1 MSFQELTPNKKP
13 FKKIYIELSDICG
26 LQCSFCPNP
35 KNIRGVMPLELFEKV
50 CKEVA
55 PLTPIITFHVLG
67 DPCKLKNLNHYLNAA
82 KRFSLKVDLVTSGAY
97 LCDFE
102 TLLQDAIYQ
111 ISISLDAGLDNH
123 NKLNQHRYIQKIL
136 EFCHYKCEKNSEVF
150 LNLRIQDSTLEK
162 HQNLIK
168 PFLESFECV
177 SLETLKSQGRTR
189 LFKKSFLNIQKTFKW
204 PDLNAQNPLNQ
215 ESKIPYCYG
224 LIKQVAILSNGV
236 VVPCCMDTQAHINL
250 GDLNHMPLKD
260 ILNSQKAIAIKTHFL
275 KGEALELLCKNCSYP
290 LIRYK
295 K

>member
-1 MSFQELTPNKKP
+1 MTPNKKP

-35 KNIRGVMPLELFEKV
+35 KNIRGVMPLELFEKI
-50 CKEVA
+50 CKEAA

-82 KRFSLKVDLVTSGAY
+82 KRFSLKVDLVTSGVY
-97 LCDFE
+97 LHNFE

-111 ISISLDAGLDNH
+111 ISISLDAGLNNH

-136 EFCHYKCEKNSEVF
+136 EFCRYKCEKNSEVF

-177 SLETLKSQGRTR
+177 SLEALKSQGRAR

-204 PDLNAQNPLNQ
+204 PNLNAQNPLNQ

-250 GDLNHMPLKD
+250 GDLNHTPLKD
-260 ILNSQKAIAIKTHFL
+260 VLKSQKAMAIKTHFL

>member
-1 MSFQELTPNKKP
+1 MTPNKKP

-35 KNIRGVMPLELFEKV
+35 KNIRGVMPLELFEKI
-50 CKEVA
+50 CKEAA

-67 DPCKLKNLNHYLNAA
+67 DPCKLKNLNHYLSTA

-97 LCDFE
+97 LHNFE

-136 EFCHYKCEKNSEVF
+136 EFCRYKCEKNSEVF

-177 SLETLKSQGRTR
+177 SLETLKSQGRVR

-204 PDLNAQNPLNQ
+204 PNLNAQNPLNQ

-224 LIKQVAILSNGV
+224 LIKQIAILSSGV

-250 GDLNHMPLKD
+250 GDLNHTPLKD
-260 ILNSQKAIAIKTHFL
+260 ILNSQKAMAIKTHFL

>member
-1 MSFQELTPNKKP
+1 MTPSKKP

-35 KNIRGVMPLELFEKV
+35 KNIRGVMPLELFEKI
-50 CKEVA
+50 CKEAA
-55 PLTPIITFHVLG
+55 PLTPIITLHVLG
-67 DPCKLKNLNHYLNAA
+67 DPCKLKNLNYYLSTA

-97 LCDFE
+97 LHNFE

-136 EFCHYKCEKNSEVF
+136 EFCRYKCEKNSEVF

-177 SLETLKSQGRTR
+177 SLETLKSQGRAR

-204 PDLNAQNPLNQ
+204 PNLNAPNPLNQ
-215 ESKIPYCYG
+215 ESKTPYCYG
-224 LIKQVAILSNGV
+224 LIKQIAILSDGV

-260 ILNSQKAIAIKTHFL
+260 ILNSQKAMAIKTHFL

>member
-1 MSFQELTPNKKP
+1 MAPNKKP

-35 KNIRGVMPLELFEKV
+35 KNIRGVIPLELFEKV
-50 CKEVA
+50 CKEAA

-67 DPCKLKNLNHYLNAA
+67 DPCKLKNLNHYLSTAR
-82 KRFSLKVDLVTSGAY
+82 RFSLKVDLVTSGVY

-102 TLLQDAIYQ
+102 TLLQDIIYQ

-136 EFCHYKCEKNSEVF
+136 EFCRYKCEKNSEVF

-204 PDLNAQNPLNQ
+204 PNLNAQNSLNQ
-215 ESKIPYCYG
+215 ESKTPYCYG
-224 LIKQVAILSNGV
+224 LIKQIAILSNGV

-250 GDLNHMPLKD
+250 GDLNHTPLKD
-260 ILNSQKAIAIKTHFL
+260 ILKSQKAMAIKTHFL

>member
-82 KRFSLKVDLVTSGAY
+82 KRFSLKVDLVTSGVY
-97 LCDFE
+97 LRDFE
-102 TLLQDAIYQ
+102 VLLQDAIYQ

>member
-1 MSFQELTPNKKP
+1 MIPNKKP

-50 CKEVA
+50 CKEAA
-55 PLTPIITFHVLG
+55 PLTPMITLHVLG
-67 DPCKLKNLNHYLNAA
+67 DPCKLKNLNRYLNVA

-97 LCDFE
+97 LHDFE
-102 TLLQDAIYQ
+102 TLLQDVIYQ
-111 ISISLDAGLDNH
+111 ISISLDAGLDHH

-136 EFCHYKCEKNSEVF
+136 EFCRYKCEKNSEVF
-150 LNLRIQDSTLEK
+150 LNLRIQDGTLDK

-168 PFLESFECV
+168 PFLESFECI
-177 SLETLKSQGRTR
+177 SLETLISQGRAR

-204 PDLNAQNPLNQ
+204 PSLNAPNPLNQ
-215 ESKIPYCYG
+215 KSKIPYCYG

-260 ILNSQKAIAIKTHFL
+260 ILNSQKAMAIKTHFL

>member
-1 MSFQELTPNKKP
+1 MTPNKKP
-13 FKKIYIELSDICG
+13 LKKIYIELSDICG
-26 LQCSFCPNP
+26 LQCSFCPNH
-35 KNIRGVMPLELFEKV
+35 KNIRGVMPLELFEKI
-50 CKEVA
+50 CKEAA

-97 LCDFE
+97 LHNFE

-136 EFCHYKCEKNSEVF
+136 EFCRYKCEKNSEVF

-177 SLETLKSQGRTR
+177 SLETLKSQGRAR

-204 PDLNAQNPLNQ
+204 PNLNAQNPLNQ
-215 ESKIPYCYG
+215 ESKTPYCYG
-224 LIKQVAILSNGV
+224 LIKQIAILSNGV

-250 GDLNHMPLKD
+250 GDLNHTPLKD
-260 ILNSQKAIAIKTHFL
+260 ILNSQKAMAIKTHFL

>member
-1 MSFQELTPNKKP
+1 MTPNKKP

-35 KNIRGVMPLELFEKV
+35 KNIRGVMPLELFEKI
-50 CKEVA
+50 CKEVV

-97 LCDFE
+97 LHNFE

-136 EFCHYKCEKNSEVF
+136 EFCRYKCEKNSEVF

-177 SLETLKSQGRTR
+177 SLETLKSQGRAR

-204 PDLNAQNPLNQ
+204 PNLNAPNPLNQ
-215 ESKIPYCYG
+215 KSKIPYCYG
-224 LIKQVAILSNGV
+224 LIKQIAILSNGV

-250 GDLNHMPLKD
+250 GDLNHTPLKD
-260 ILNSQKAIAIKTHFL
+260 VLNSQKAMAIKTHFL
-275 KGEALELLCKNCSYP
+275 KGEALEPLCQNCSYP

>member
-1 MSFQELTPNKKP
+1 MTPNKKP

-35 KNIRGVMPLELFEKV
+35 KNIRGVMPLELFEKI
-50 CKEVA
+50 CKEAA

-82 KRFSLKVDLVTSGAY
+82 KRFSLKVDLVTSGVY
-97 LCDFE
+97 LHDFE
-102 TLLQDAIYQ
+102 TLLQDVIYQ

-136 EFCHYKCEKNSEVF
+136 EFCRYKFEKNSEVF

-177 SLETLKSQGRTR
+177 SLETLKSQGRAR

-204 PDLNAQNPLNQ
+204 PDLNAPNPLNQ

-224 LIKQVAILSNGV
+224 LIKQIAILSNGV

-250 GDLNHMPLKD
+250 GNLNHTLLKD
-260 ILNSQKAIAIKTHFL
+260 ILNSQKAMAIKTHFL

>member
-1 MSFQELTPNKKP
+1 MTPNKKL

-35 KNIRGVMPLELFEKV
+35 KNIRGVMPLELFEKI
-50 CKEVA
+50 CREAA
-55 PLTPIITFHVLG
+55 PLTPIITLHVLG
-67 DPCKLKNLNHYLNAA
+67 DPCKLKNLNHYLSTAR
-82 KRFSLKVDLVTSGAY
+82 RFSLKVDLVTSGVY

-102 TLLQDAIYQ
+102 TLLQDIIYQ

-136 EFCHYKCEKNSEVF
+136 EFCRYKCEKNSEVF

-204 PDLNAQNPLNQ
+204 PNLNAQNSLNQ
-215 ESKIPYCYG
+215 ESKTPYCYG
-224 LIKQVAILSNGV
+224 LIKQIAILSNGV

-250 GDLNHMPLKD
+250 GDLNHTPLKD
-260 ILNSQKAIAIKTHFL
+260 ILKSQKAMAIKTHFL

>member
-1 MSFQELTPNKKP
+1 MIPNKKP

-50 CKEVA
+50 CKEAA
-55 PLTPIITFHVLG
+55 PLTPIITLHVLG
-67 DPCKLKNLNHYLNAA
+67 DPCKLKNLNRYLNAA

-97 LCDFE
+97 LHNFE

-136 EFCHYKCEKNSEVF
+136 EFCRYKCEKNSEVF
-150 LNLRIQDSTLEK
+150 LNLRIQDGTLDK

-177 SLETLKSQGRTR
+177 SLEGLKSQSRVR

-204 PDLNAQNPLNQ
+204 PNLNAQNPLNQ

-224 LIKQVAILSNGV
+224 LIKQIAILSNGV
-236 VVPCCMDTQAHINL
+236 VVPCCMDTQAHISL
-250 GDLNHMPLKD
+250 GDLNHTPLKN
-260 ILNSQKAIAIKTHFL
+260 ILNSQKAMAIKTHFL

>member
-1 MSFQELTPNKKP
+1 MTPNKKL

-55 PLTPIITFHVLG
+55 PLTPIITLHVLG
-67 DPCKLKNLNHYLNAA
+67 DPCKLKNLNRYLNVA
-82 KRFSLKVDLVTSGAY
+82 KRFSLKVDLVTSGVY

-102 TLLQDAIYQ
+102 TLLQDVIYQ
-111 ISISLDAGLDNH
+111 ISISLDAGLDHH

-136 EFCHYKCEKNSEVF
+136 EFCRYKCEKNSEVF
-150 LNLRIQDSTLEK
+150 LNLRIQDSTLDK

-177 SLETLKSQGRTR
+177 SLEGLKTQGRTR

-204 PDLNAQNPLNQ
+204 PSLNAPNPLNQ
-215 ESKIPYCYG
+215 KSKIPYCYG
-224 LIKQVAILSNGV
+224 LIKQIAILSNGV

-250 GDLNHMPLKD
+250 GDLNHTPLKD
-260 ILNSQKAIAIKTHFL
+260 ILNSQKAMAIKTHFL
-275 KGEALELLCKNCSYP
+275 KGEALEPLCQNCSYP

>member
-1 MSFQELTPNKKP
+1 MTPNKKL

-35 KNIRGVMPLELFEKV
+35 KNIRGVMPLELFEKI
-50 CKEVA
+50 CKEAA
-55 PLTPIITFHVLG
+55 PLTPIITLHVLG
-67 DPCKLKNLNHYLNAA
+67 DPCKLKNLNRYLSTA
-82 KRFSLKVDLVTSGAY
+82 KRFSLKVDLVTSGVY

-136 EFCHYKCEKNSEVF
+136 EFCRYKFEKNSEVF

-162 HQNLIK
+162 YQNLIK

-177 SLETLKSQGRTR
+177 SLETLKSQGHAR

-204 PDLNAQNPLNQ
+204 PNLNAPNPLNQ

-224 LIKQVAILSNGV
+224 LIKQIAILSNGV

-260 ILNSQKAIAIKTHFL
+260 ILKSQKAMAIKTHFL
-275 KGEALELLCKNCSYP
+275 KGEALELLCQNCSYP

>member
-1 MSFQELTPNKKP
+1 MTPNKKL
-13 FKKIYIELSDICG
+13 FKKIYVELSDICG
-26 LQCSFCPNP
+26 LQCSFCPNL
-35 KNIRGVMPLELFEKV
+35 KNIRGVMPLELFEKI

-55 PLTPIITFHVLG
+55 PLTPIITLHVLG
-67 DPCKLKNLNHYLNAA
+67 DPCKLKNLNRYLSTA
-82 KRFSLKVDLVTSGAY
+82 KRFSLKVDLVTSGVY
-97 LCDFE
+97 LHDFE
-102 TLLQDAIYQ
+102 TLLQDVIYQ
-111 ISISLDAGLDNH
+111 ISISLDAGLDHH

-136 EFCHYKCEKNSEVF
+136 EFCRYKCEKNSEVF

-177 SLETLKSQGRTR
+177 SLETLISQGRAR

-204 PDLNAQNPLNQ
+204 PNLNAPNPLNQ

-250 GDLNHMPLKD
+250 GYLNHMPLKD

>member
-1 MSFQELTPNKKP
+1 MTPNKKP

-204 PDLNAQNPLNQ
+204 PNLNAPNPLNQ
-215 ESKIPYCYG
+215 KSKIPYCYG

-236 VVPCCMDTQAHINL
+236 VVPCCMDTQANINL

-275 KGEALELLCKNCSYP
+275 KGEALEFLCKNCSYS

>member
-1 MSFQELTPNKKP
+1 
-13 FKKIYIELSDICG
+13 
-26 LQCSFCPNP
+26 
-35 KNIRGVMPLELFEKV
+35 MPLELFEKV
-50 CKEVA
+50 CKEAA
-55 PLTPIITFHVLG
+55 PLTQMITLHVLG
-67 DPCKLKNLNHYLNAA
+67 DPCKLKNLNRYLSTA
-82 KRFSLKVDLVTSGAY
+82 KRFSLKVDLVTSGVY

-102 TLLQDAIYQ
+102 ALLQDVIYQ
-111 ISISLDAGLDNH
+111 ISISLDAGLDHH

-136 EFCHYKCEKNSEVF
+136 EFCRYKCEKNSEVF
-150 LNLRIQDSTLEK
+150 LNLRIQDSTLDK

-177 SLETLKSQGRTR
+177 SLETLISQGRVR

-204 PDLNAQNPLNQ
+204 PNLNDQNPLNQ

-224 LIKQVAILSNGV
+224 LIKQIAILSNGV

-250 GDLNHMPLKD
+250 GDLNHTPLKD
-260 ILNSQKAIAIKTHFL
+260 ILSSQKAMAIKTHFL

>member
-1 MSFQELTPNKKP
+1 MTPNKKL

-35 KNIRGVMPLELFEKV
+35 KNIRGVMPLELFEKI
-50 CKEVA
+50 CKEAA

-82 KRFSLKVDLVTSGAY
+82 KRFSLKVDLVTSGVY
-97 LCDFE
+97 LRDFE

-136 EFCHYKCEKNSEVF
+136 EFCRYKCEKNSEVF

-177 SLETLKSQGRTR
+177 SLETLKSQGRIR

-204 PDLNAQNPLNQ
+204 PDLNAPNSLNQ
-215 ESKIPYCYG
+215 KSKIPYCYG
-224 LIKQVAILSNGV
+224 LIKQIAILSNGV

-250 GDLNHMPLKD
+250 GDLNHTPLKD
-260 ILNSQKAIAIKTHFL
+260 ILNSQKAMAIKTHFL
-275 KGEALELLCKNCSYP
+275 KGEALEPLCKNCSYP

>member
-1 MSFQELTPNKKP
+1 MTPNKKP

-35 KNIRGVMPLELFEKV
+35 KNIRGVMPLELFEKI
-50 CKEVA
+50 CKEAA
-55 PLTPIITFHVLG
+55 PLTPIITLHVLG
-67 DPCKLKNLNHYLNAA
+67 DPCKLKNLNRYLNAA
-82 KRFSLKVDLVTSGAY
+82 KRFYLKVDLVTSGVY
-97 LCDFE
+97 LRDFE

-177 SLETLKSQGRTR
+177 SLEGLKSQSRVR

-204 PDLNAQNPLNQ
+204 PNLNAPNPLNQ

-224 LIKQVAILSNGV
+224 LIKQIAILSNGV
-236 VVPCCMDTQAHINL
+236 VVPCCMDTQAHISL

-260 ILNSQKAIAIKTHFL
+260 ILNSQKAMAIKTHFL

>member
-1 MSFQELTPNKKP
+1 MTPNKKL

-50 CKEVA
+50 CKEAA
-55 PLTPIITFHVLG
+55 PLTPIITLHVLG
-67 DPCKLKNLNHYLNAA
+67 DPCKLKNLNHYLSTAR
-82 KRFSLKVDLVTSGAY
+82 RFSLKVDLVTSGAY
-97 LCDFE
+97 LHDFE
-102 TLLQDAIYQ
+102 TLLQDVIYQ
-111 ISISLDAGLDNH
+111 ISISLDAGLDHH
-123 NKLNQHRYIQKIL
+123 NKIDQHRHIQKIL
-136 EFCHYKCEKNSEVF
+136 EFCRYKFEKNSEVF
-150 LNLRIQDSTLEK
+150 LNLRIQDSTLDK

-168 PFLESFECV
+168 PFLESFECI
-177 SLETLKSQGRTR
+177 SLETLISQGRAR

-204 PDLNAQNPLNQ
+204 PSLNAPNPLNQ
-215 ESKIPYCYG
+215 KSKIPYCYG
-224 LIKQVAILSNGV
+224 LIKQIAILSNGV

-250 GDLNHMPLKD
+250 GDLNHTPLKD
-260 ILNSQKAIAIKTHFL
+260 ILNSQKAMAIKTHFL

>member
-1 MSFQELTPNKKP
+1 
-13 FKKIYIELSDICG
+13 
-26 LQCSFCPNP
+26 
-35 KNIRGVMPLELFEKV
+35 MPLELFEKV

-55 PLTPIITFHVLG
+55 PLTPIITLHVLG
-67 DPCKLKNLNHYLNAA
+67 DPCKLKNLNHYLSAA
-82 KRFSLKVDLVTSGAY
+82 RRFSLKVDLVTSGAY
-97 LCDFE
+97 WHDFE
-102 TLLQDAIYQ
+102 TLLQDVIYQ
-111 ISISLDAGLDNH
+111 ISISLDAGLDHH

-136 EFCHYKCEKNSEVF
+136 EFCRYKCEKNSEVF
-150 LNLRIQDSTLEK
+150 LNLRIQDSTLDK

-177 SLETLKSQGRTR
+177 SLEGLKTQGRTR

-204 PDLNAQNPLNQ
+204 PNLNAQNPLNQ
-215 ESKIPYCYG
+215 KSKIPYCYG
-224 LIKQVAILSNGV
+224 LIKQIAILSNGV

-260 ILNSQKAIAIKTHFL
+260 ILKSQKAMAIKTHFL
-275 KGEALELLCKNCSYP
+275 KGEALELLCQNCSYP

>member
-1 MSFQELTPNKKP
+1 MTPNKKP

-50 CKEVA
+50 CKEAA
-55 PLTPIITFHVLG
+55 PLTPIITLHVLG
-67 DPCKLKNLNHYLNAA
+67 DPCKLKNLNRYLNAA
-82 KRFSLKVDLVTSGAY
+82 KRFSLKVDLVTSGVY
-97 LCDFE
+97 LHNFE

-136 EFCHYKCEKNSEVF
+136 EFCRYKCEKNSEVF

-168 PFLESFECV
+168 PFLKSFECV
-177 SLETLKSQGRTR
+177 SLEVLKSQGRAR

-204 PDLNAQNPLNQ
+204 PNLNAPNPLNQ
-215 ESKIPYCYG
+215 ESKTPYCYG
-224 LIKQVAILSNGV
+224 LIKQIAILSNGV

-250 GDLNHMPLKD
+250 GNLNHTPLKD
-260 ILNSQKAIAIKTHFL
+260 ILNSQKAMAIKTHFL

>member
-1 MSFQELTPNKKP
+1 MTPNKKP

-35 KNIRGVMPLELFEKV
+35 KNIRGVMPLELFEKI
-50 CKEVA
+50 CKEAA

-97 LCDFE
+97 LRDFE

-136 EFCHYKCEKNSEVF
+136 EFCRYKCEKNSEVF

-177 SLETLKSQGRTR
+177 SLETLKSQGRAR

-204 PDLNAQNPLNQ
+204 PNLNAQNPLNQ

-224 LIKQVAILSNGV
+224 LIKQIAILSNGV

-250 GDLNHMPLKD
+250 GDLNHTPLKD
-260 ILNSQKAIAIKTHFL
+260 VLNSQKAIAIKTHFL
-275 KGEALELLCKNCSYP
+275 KGEALEFLCKNCSYP

>member
-1 MSFQELTPNKKP
+1 MTPNKKL

-26 LQCSFCPNP
+26 LQCSFCSNP
-35 KNIRGVMPLELFEKV
+35 KNIRGVMSLELFEKV

-55 PLTPIITFHVLG
+55 PLTQMITLHVLG
-67 DPCKLKNLNHYLNAA
+67 DPCKLKNLNHYLSAA
-82 KRFSLKVDLVTSGAY
+82 RRFSLKVDLVTSGVY
-97 LCDFE
+97 LHDFE
-102 TLLQDAIYQ
+102 TLLQDVIYQ
-111 ISISLDAGLDNH
+111 ISISLDAGLDHH

-136 EFCHYKCEKNSEVF
+136 EFCRYKCEKNSEVF

-168 PFLESFECV
+168 PFLESFECI
-177 SLETLKSQGRTR
+177 SLETLISQGRAR

-204 PDLNAQNPLNQ
+204 PNLNAPNPLNQ
-215 ESKIPYCYG
+215 ESKTPYCYG
-224 LIKQVAILSNGV
+224 LIKQIAILSDGV

-260 ILNSQKAIAIKTHFL
+260 ILNSQKAMAIKTHFL

>member
-1 MSFQELTPNKKP
+1 
-13 FKKIYIELSDICG
+13 
-26 LQCSFCPNP
+26 
-35 KNIRGVMPLELFEKV
+35 MPLELFEKV

-55 PLTPIITFHVLG
+55 PLTQIITLHVLG
-67 DPCKLKNLNHYLNAA
+67 DPCKLKNLNRYLSTA
-82 KRFSLKVDLVTSGAY
+82 KRFSLKVDLVTSGVY
-97 LCDFE
+97 LHDFE

-111 ISISLDAGLDNH
+111 ISISLDAGLDHH

-136 EFCHYKCEKNSEVF
+136 EFCRYKFEKNSEVF
-150 LNLRIQDSTLEK
+150 LNLRIQDGTLDK

-177 SLETLKSQGRTR
+177 FLEGLKTQGRVR

-204 PDLNAQNPLNQ
+204 PSLNAPNPLKQ

-224 LIKQVAILSNGV
+224 LIKQIAILSNGV
-236 VVPCCMDTQAHINL
+236 VVPCCMDTQANINL

-260 ILNSQKAIAIKTHFL
+260 ILNSQKAMAIKTHFL

>member
-1 MSFQELTPNKKP
+1 MTPNKKL

-50 CKEVA
+50 CKEAA
-55 PLTPIITFHVLG
+55 PLTPIITLHVLG
-67 DPCKLKNLNHYLNAA
+67 DPCKLKNLNHYLSTAR
-82 KRFSLKVDLVTSGAY
+82 RFSLKVDLVTSGAY
-97 LCDFE
+97 LHDFE
-102 TLLQDAIYQ
+102 TLLQDVIYQ

-136 EFCHYKCEKNSEVF
+136 EFCRYKFEKNSEVF
-150 LNLRIQDSTLEK
+150 LNLRIQDSTLDK

-168 PFLESFECV
+168 PFLESFECI
-177 SLETLKSQGRTR
+177 SLETLISQGRAR

-204 PDLNAQNPLNQ
+204 PSLNAPNPLNQ
-215 ESKIPYCYG
+215 KSKIPYCYG
-224 LIKQVAILSNGV
+224 LIKQIAILSNGV

-250 GDLNHMPLKD
+250 GDLNHTPLKD
-260 ILNSQKAIAIKTHFL
+260 ILNSQKAMAIKTHFL

>member
-1 MSFQELTPNKKP
+1 MAPNKKP

-35 KNIRGVMPLELFEKV
+35 KNIRGVIPLELFEKV
-50 CKEVA
+50 CKEAA

-67 DPCKLKNLNHYLNAA
+67 DPCKLKNLNHYLSTAR
-82 KRFSLKVDLVTSGAY
+82 RFSLKVDLVTSGVY

-102 TLLQDAIYQ
+102 TLLQDIIYQ
-111 ISISLDAGLDNH
+111 ISISLDAGLDHH

-136 EFCHYKCEKNSEVF
+136 EFCRYKCEKNSEVF
-150 LNLRIQDSTLEK
+150 LNLRVQDSTLEK

-177 SLETLKSQGRTR
+177 SLEGLKMQGRAR

-204 PDLNAQNPLNQ
+204 PNLNAPNPLNQ
-215 ESKIPYCYG
+215 KSKIPYCYG
-224 LIKQVAILSNGV
+224 LIKQIAILSNGV

-250 GDLNHMPLKD
+250 GDLNHTPLKD
-260 ILNSQKAIAIKTHFL
+260 VLKSQKAMAIKTHFL

>member
-1 MSFQELTPNKKP
+1 MTPNKKP

-26 LQCSFCPNP
+26 LQCSFCPNH
-35 KNIRGVMPLELFEKV
+35 KNIRGVMPLELFEKI
-50 CKEVA
+50 CKEAA

-97 LCDFE
+97 LHNFE

-136 EFCHYKCEKNSEVF
+136 EFCRYKCEKNSEVF

-177 SLETLKSQGRTR
+177 SLETLKSQGRAR

-204 PDLNAQNPLNQ
+204 PNLNAQNPLNQ
-215 ESKIPYCYG
+215 ESKTPYCYG
-224 LIKQVAILSNGV
+224 LIKQIAILSNGV

-250 GDLNHMPLKD
+250 GDLNHTPLKD
-260 ILNSQKAIAIKTHFL
+260 ILNSQKAMAIKTHFL

>member
-1 MSFQELTPNKKP
+1 MTPNKKL

-50 CKEVA
+50 CKEAA
-55 PLTPIITFHVLG
+55 PLTPIITLHVLG
-67 DPCKLKNLNHYLNAA
+67 DPCKLKNLNRYLNAA

-97 LCDFE
+97 LHNFE

-150 LNLRIQDSTLEK
+150 LNLRIQDGTLDK

-177 SLETLKSQGRTR
+177 SLETLKSQGRVR

-204 PDLNAQNPLNQ
+204 PNLNAQNPLNQ

-224 LIKQVAILSNGV
+224 LIKQIAILSNGV
-236 VVPCCMDTQAHINL
+236 VVPCCMDTQAHISL
-250 GDLNHMPLKD
+250 GDLNHTPLKD
-260 ILNSQKAIAIKTHFL
+260 ILNSQKAMAIKTHFL
-275 KGEALELLCKNCSYP
+275 KGEALELLCQNCSYP

>member
-1 MSFQELTPNKKP
+1 MTPNKKL

-55 PLTPIITFHVLG
+55 PLTQMITLHVLG
-67 DPCKLKNLNHYLNAA
+67 DPCKLKNLNRYLSTA
-82 KRFSLKVDLVTSGAY
+82 KRFSLKVDLVTSGVY
-97 LCDFE
+97 LHDFE
-102 TLLQDAIYQ
+102 TLLQDVIYQ
-111 ISISLDAGLDNH
+111 ISISLDAGLDHH
-123 NKLNQHRYIQKIL
+123 NKINQHRYIQKIL
-136 EFCHYKCEKNSEVF
+136 EFCRYKCEKNSEVF
-150 LNLRIQDSTLEK
+150 LNLRIQDGTLDK

-177 SLETLKSQGRTR
+177 SLETLISQGRVR

-204 PDLNAQNPLNQ
+204 PNLNAPNPLNQ
-215 ESKIPYCYG
+215 KSKIPYCYG

-236 VVPCCMDTQAHINL
+236 VVPCCMDTQANINL

-260 ILNSQKAIAIKTHFL
+260 ILNSQKAMAIKTHFL
-275 KGEALELLCKNCSYP
+275 KGEALEFLCKNCSYP

>member
-1 MSFQELTPNKKP
+1 MTPNKKP

-82 KRFSLKVDLVTSGAY
+82 KRFSLKVDLVTSGVY
-97 LCDFE
+97 LRDFE
-102 TLLQDAIYQ
+102 VLLQDAIYQ

>member
-1 MSFQELTPNKKP
+1 MTPNKKL

-55 PLTPIITFHVLG
+55 PLTPMITLHVLG
-67 DPCKLKNLNHYLNAA
+67 DPCKLKNLNRYLSAA
-82 KRFSLKVDLVTSGAY
+82 KRFSLKVDLVTSGVY
-97 LCDFE
+97 LHDFE
-102 TLLQDAIYQ
+102 ALLQDAIYQ
-111 ISISLDAGLDNH
+111 ISISLDAGLDHH

-136 EFCHYKCEKNSEVF
+136 EFCRYKFEKNSEVF
-150 LNLRIQDSTLEK
+150 LNLRIQDSTLDK

-168 PFLESFECV
+168 PFLESFECI
-177 SLETLKSQGRTR
+177 SLETLISQGRAR

-204 PDLNAQNPLNQ
+204 PSLNAPNPLNQ
-215 ESKIPYCYG
+215 KSKIPYCYG
-224 LIKQVAILSNGV
+224 LIKQIAILSNGV

-250 GDLNHMPLKD
+250 GDLNHTPLKD
-260 ILNSQKAIAIKTHFL
+260 ILNSQKAMAIKTHFL

>member
-1 MSFQELTPNKKP
+1 MTPNKKL

-35 KNIRGVMPLELFEKV
+35 KNIRGVMPLELFEKI
-50 CKEVA
+50 CKEAA
-55 PLTPIITFHVLG
+55 PLTPMITLHVLG

-97 LCDFE
+97 LHNFE

-136 EFCHYKCEKNSEVF
+136 EFCRYKCEKNSEVF

-177 SLETLKSQGRTR
+177 SLETLKSQGRIR

-204 PDLNAQNPLNQ
+204 PDLNAPNPLNQ
-215 ESKIPYCYG
+215 KSKIPYCYG
-224 LIKQVAILSNGV
+224 LIKQIAILSNGV
-236 VVPCCMDTQAHINL
+236 VVPCCMDTQANINL

-260 ILNSQKAIAIKTHFL
+260 ILNSQKAMAIKTHFL

>member
-1 MSFQELTPNKKP
+1 
-13 FKKIYIELSDICG
+13 
-26 LQCSFCPNP
+26 
-35 KNIRGVMPLELFEKV
+35 MPLELFEKV
-50 CKEVA
+50 CKEAA
-55 PLTPIITFHVLG
+55 PLTPIITLHVLG
-67 DPCKLKNLNHYLNAA
+67 DPCKLKNLNHYLSTAR
-82 KRFSLKVDLVTSGAY
+82 RFSLKVDLVTSGVY
-97 LCDFE
+97 WRDFE
-102 TLLQDAIYQ
+102 TLLHDAIYQ
-111 ISISLDAGLDNH
+111 ISISLDAGLDHH
-123 NKLNQHRYIQKIL
+123 NKINQHRYIQKIL

-177 SLETLKSQGRTR
+177 SLEGLKTQGRAR

-204 PDLNAQNPLNQ
+204 PNLNAPNPLNQ

-224 LIKQVAILSNGV
+224 LIKQIAILSNGV
-236 VVPCCMDTQAHINL
+236 VVPCCMDTQANINL
-250 GDLNHMPLKD
+250 GDLNHTPLKD
-260 ILNSQKAIAIKTHFL
+260 VLKSQKAMAIKTHFL

>member
-1 MSFQELTPNKKP
+1 MTPNKKL

-55 PLTPIITFHVLG
+55 PLTPIITLHVLG
-67 DPCKLKNLNHYLNAA
+67 DPCKLKNLNRYLNVA
-82 KRFSLKVDLVTSGAY
+82 KRFSLKVDLVTSGEY
-97 LCDFE
+97 LHDFE
-102 TLLQDAIYQ
+102 ALLQDVIYQ
-111 ISISLDAGLDNH
+111 ISISLDAGLDHH

-136 EFCHYKCEKNSEVF
+136 EFCRYKCEKNSEVF

-177 SLETLKSQGRTR
+177 SLETLISQGRAR

-275 KGEALELLCKNCSYP
+275 KGEVLELLCKNCSYP

>member
-1 MSFQELTPNKKP
+1 
-13 FKKIYIELSDICG
+13 
-26 LQCSFCPNP
+26 
-35 KNIRGVMPLELFEKV
+35 MPLELFEKI
-50 CKEVA
+50 CKEAA

-82 KRFSLKVDLVTSGAY
+82 KRFSLKVDLVTSGVY
-97 LCDFE
+97 LHDFE
-102 TLLQDAIYQ
+102 TLLQDVIYQ

-136 EFCHYKCEKNSEVF
+136 EFCRYKFEKNSEVF

-177 SLETLKSQGRTR
+177 SLETLKSQGRAR

-204 PDLNAQNPLNQ
+204 PDLNAPNPLNQ

-224 LIKQVAILSNGV
+224 LIKQIAILSNGV

-250 GDLNHMPLKD
+250 GNLNHTLLKD
-260 ILNSQKAIAIKTHFL
+260 ILNSQKAMAIKTHFL

>member
-1 MSFQELTPNKKP
+1 
-13 FKKIYIELSDICG
+13 
-26 LQCSFCPNP
+26 
-35 KNIRGVMPLELFEKV
+35 MPLELFEKV

-55 PLTPIITFHVLG
+55 PLTPIITLHVLG
-67 DPCKLKNLNHYLNAA
+67 DPCKLKNLNHYLSTA
-82 KRFSLKVDLVTSGAY
+82 KRFSLKVDLVTSGVY
-97 LCDFE
+97 LHDFE
-102 TLLQDAIYQ
+102 TLLQDVIYQ
-111 ISISLDAGLDNH
+111 ISISLDAGLDHH
-123 NKLNQHRYIQKIL
+123 NKLNQHNYIQKIL
-136 EFCHYKCEKNSEVF
+136 EFCRYKCEKNSEVF

-177 SLETLKSQGRTR
+177 SLEGLKSQGRTR

-204 PDLNAQNPLNQ
+204 PNLNAPNPLNQ
-215 ESKIPYCYG
+215 KSKIPYCYG

-236 VVPCCMDTQAHINL
+236 VVPCCMDTQAHISL

-260 ILNSQKAIAIKTHFL
+260 VLKSQKAMAIKTHFL